1 MPCAKQM
8 ICFSCELYRIF
19 QSRHTITFCHSMI
32 SVACQRMITSAHHN
46 AEIRC
51 FQPQLSE
58 HVLKQIVCV
67 SYGLSLG
74 WQRLSNNSTHM
85 FNTQKASMLSFVH
98 FSLESL
104 IFQKLPKSYTYKSL
118 FNFMISLPNSWGLL
132 INTSSISATDIV
144 MECRWS
150 WNFLLKRLRI
160 YGHDSSSVRL
170 WA

>member
-8 ICFSCELYRIF
+8 ICFSYELYSKF
-19 QSRHTITFCHSMI
+19 QSRHTFCHSMI
-32 SVACQRMITSAHHN
+32 SIACQRMITSAHHN

-58 HVLKQIVCV
+58 HVLRQIVCV

-85 FNTQKASMLSFVH
+85 FNTQNTSMLSFVH
-98 FSLESL
+98 FSLESQ
-104 IFQKLPKSYTYKSL
+104 IFQKLHN

-132 INTSSISATDIV
+132 INTSSISAMDIV
-144 MECRWS
+144 MECRWPR
-150 WNFLLKRLRI
+150 NFFLKRLRI
-160 YGHDSSSVRL
+160 YGHESGSTRL